1 MNSGLVE
8 GKEIQ
13 KILEEPETYVESK
26 EFFSWERYFTKLLMD
41 KTEDTYLKYKK
52 AKLNPVY
59 LHEKNKKTILKAI
72 KGIVFDRWL

>member
-13 KILEEPETYVESK
+13 KILEEPETYVDSK